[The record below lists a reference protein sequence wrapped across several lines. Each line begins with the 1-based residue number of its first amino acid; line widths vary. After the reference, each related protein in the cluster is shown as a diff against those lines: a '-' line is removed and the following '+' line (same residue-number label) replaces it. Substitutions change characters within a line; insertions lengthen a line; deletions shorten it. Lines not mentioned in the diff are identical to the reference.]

1 MNRSGYK
8 FIDGLKERFSVS
20 LSLVCCFVMQWFR
33 LICFL
38 CKTSRGVLTLQ
49 FIQERPFFVY
59 LDLYQSIY
67 AVCFFYEFWGQATF
81 FVWLLYGLFNTMGI
95 QVLLLIEILSNLKL
109 NIL

>member
-1 MNRSGYK
+1 MDGKQGKSMNRSGYK

-81 FVWLLYGLFNTMGI
+81 LCGCYMDF
-95 QVLLLIEILSNLKL
+95 LIPWEFKSCC
-109 NIL
+109 